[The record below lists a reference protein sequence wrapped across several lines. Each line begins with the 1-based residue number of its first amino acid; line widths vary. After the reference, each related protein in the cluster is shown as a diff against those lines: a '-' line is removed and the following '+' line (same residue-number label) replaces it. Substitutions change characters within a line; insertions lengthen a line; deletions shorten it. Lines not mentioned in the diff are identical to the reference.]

1 MSVCQLVFVAH
12 ESPTAASKL
21 RALLLTMGLVIGLGF
36 VVLFTHEQLFQIL
49 VIVLKCMSVFFS
61 WIFLLAAVQAQKK
74 PSLSTVYFIFCMF
87 ILFIFASNISLI
99 ADISSKCLG
108 NILRFDV
115 GPLKG
120 NVLNVAAVYSK

>member
-61 WIFLLAAVQAQKK
+61 WIDLSPGSSTGSEEALFKYSLFHFLY
-74 PSLSTVYFIFCMF
+74 VYFIYFCF
-87 ILFIFASNISLI
+87 
-99 ADISSKCLG
+99 
-108 NILRFDV
+108 
-115 GPLKG
+115 
-120 NVLNVAAVYSK
+120 